1 MALNGIDISGWQSGI
16 NLSAVPADFVIIKVT
31 EGSSYVSPDC
41 DRQYQQAKKAGKLLG
56 VYHYA
61 DGGNV
66 QAEADHFLQTCKGY
80 IGEAILCLDWE
91 SQGNPAFGS
100 RIERTWVAQWLA
112 YVTQKTDIKPL
123 LYCSSSVMGR
133 LTGLGDYGFW
143 IAQYANNKATGYQD
157 KPWNEGAYACAI
169 RQYSSCGQLPGYSG
183 RLDLDKFYGDKTA
196 WLKYA
201 GTKATAPAKK
211 PAKPK
216 ITIPVEKQ
224 GVYRLYN
231 LNSGEHVFTAEQK
244 EAQNLA
250 DAGWTY
256 EGIAWHEAGD
266 VDVYRLYSGNEH
278 MYVTKIKELA
288 DLVIAKWSLEKSA
301 FKCFAEPGD
310 DRVPVFRLYNK
321 NGGRHMFTADVK
333 ERDTLVRA
341 GWTLEGIA
349 FYEHK

>member
-31 EGSSYVSPDC
+31 QGTILTSEDWE
-41 DRQYQQAKKAGKLLG
+41 RQYKQARASGKLVGL
-56 VYHYA
+56 YHYA
-61 DGGNV
+61 GGTNAI
-66 QAEADHFLQTCKGY
+66 AEARYFLQIAAAHKGECIY
-80 IGEAILCLDWE
+80 ALDWE
-91 SQGNPAFGS
+91 GIQNKAFGTS
-100 RIERTWVAQWLA
+100 IERTWVTQWLN
-112 YVTQKTDIKPL
+112 YVVQKTGIKPMI
-123 LYCSSSVMGR
+123 YCSDSVRKRIG
-133 LTGLGDYGFW
+133 GLGDYGLW
-143 IAQYANNKATGYQD
+143 IAQYANNNPTGYQD
-157 KPWNEGAYACAI
+157 HPWNEGAYECAI
-169 RQYSSCGQLPGYSG
+169 RQYSSCGALTGYSG
-183 RLDLDKFYGDKTA
+183 RLDLDKFYGDKAA
-196 WLKYA
+196 WASYC
-201 GTKATAPAKK
+201 GTKNTPQPRHEGVK
-211 PAKPK
+211 
-216 ITIPVEKQ
+216 VDEKN
-224 GVYRLYN
+224 GIYRLYN
-231 LNSGEHVFTAEQK
+231 PNSGEHFFTRNASGVYD
-244 EAQNLA
+244 LTSI
-250 DAGWTY
+250 GWRY